1 MNQSETPRNQVQ
13 VAEREGASL
22 VIADADTVKQELALI
37 PPESISPQE
46 VDPEL
51 DKQADEFVNLLLSDE
66 RDAEAKRSA
75 IDQMGLNTQEQASH
89 RSAMLREPIRNL
101 ARAGEDGGPVA
112 RSLLA
117 LNEQVEKLDPV
128 NFDFSASSFLR
139 LIGKI
144 PGIGQPIKRYF
155 KQYQSSQ
162 TVIDD
167 IVKSLER
174 GRDQLK
180 RDNSTLAFDQQQMR
194 NSIERLTRVIQLG
207 QLLDMKLQYK
217 LDREISPE
225 NEKHEFIQ
233 TELMFPLRQRI
244 IDLQQTLA
252 VNQQGILTTEIIIR
266 NNRELI
272 RGVSRAINVTVVALQ
287 VAVACALA
295 LAHQKIVLDKIE
307 ALNVTTSE
315 LIEHTAERLKTQGV
329 AIHKQA
335 SQSMLSMESLEKAF
349 QDIKTAMDDIAKFRQ
364 EALPQMAQNI
374 VRLDQLS
381 AQASEAIE
389 RMDRGDRAQSSIIID
404 VEGEEV
410 Q

>member
-1 MNQSETPRNQVQ
+1 MNQPETPRSQVQ
-13 VAEREGASL
+13 VAEREQTPL
-22 VIADADTVKQELALI
+22 VIADADTVTQELALI
-37 PPESISPQE
+37 PPDSISSQD

-66 RDAEAKRSA
+66 HDSEVKRSA
-75 IDQMGLNTQEQASH
+75 IDEMGLNTQQQASH

-101 ARAGEDGGPVA
+101 AQAGDDGGPVA

-117 LNEQVEKLDPV
+117 LNEQVERLDPV

-167 IVKSLER
+167 IVKSLEQ

-225 NEKHEFIQ
+225 NEKYEFIQ

-307 ALNVTTSE
+307 ALNKTTSE

-381 AQASEAIE
+381 AQASEAIDK
-389 RMDRGDRAQSSIIID
+389 MDRGDRAQSSIIID

>member
-1 MNQSETPRNQVQ
+1 MSQPEAPRNQVQ
-13 VAEREGASL
+13 VAEREAAPL
-22 VIADADTVKQELALI
+22 VIADADTVSQELALI

-66 RDAEAKRSA
+66 HDAEAKRSA
-75 IDQMGLNTQEQASH
+75 IDEMGLNTQEQASH

-101 ARAGEDGGPVA
+101 AQAGEDGGPVA

-335 SQSMLSMESLEKAF
+335 SQSMLSMESLEQAF

-410 Q
+410 G